1 MAPRPAGTF
10 TGSALSG
17 RALLLLLGATAL
29 AWANG
34 LSTPFQFDD
43 RGVIVEAGR
52 VHDLGRA
59 IVSAGDGLR
68 GLLTVSYAV
77 SWALGG
83 GHPLAFH
90 LGNLAV
96 HLVDVVLVVRLV
108 GLALHDRRD
117 PAAVLGTAAAAVV
130 FALHPLQTEAVTY
143 VSGRSSSLSTM
154 FVLLATLTWVRGVRS
169 GSRLRTWAVAPLLLG
184 SAALTKETAAVLPLG
199 LLAWDLTIER
209 TPWRRALARQAPWV
223 ACLGVLGIAAVLHD
237 PTYRLLL
244 GVVGQRPLVDAVV
257 HQLEGV
263 AWVASRLVAAHRLS
277 IDPGLGLQ
285 PVSAPAAAGGGLV
298 VAALALTA
306 VGAARRQPAVA
317 FGAAWILVH
326 LFVPWVLLPRVDVLN
341 ERHAYVALAGA
352 APAIAAAFGG
362 ALARAPARGRLTIAI
377 LALLLGAATA
387 RRNHDYRSERALWE
401 ATVRASPGN
410 PRAHH
415 NLGAVHE
422 REGRLDAARASY
434 AAALAREPGY
444 VAARRGLARVEA
456 AR

>member
-1 MAPRPAGTF
+1 
-10 TGSALSG
+10 
-17 RALLLLLGATAL
+17 
-29 AWANG
+29 
-34 LSTPFQFDD
+34 
-43 RGVIVEAGR
+43 
-52 VHDLGRA
+52 
-59 IVSAGDGLR
+59 
-68 GLLTVSYAV
+68 
-77 SWALGG
+77 
-83 GHPLAFH
+83 
-90 LGNLAV
+90 
-96 HLVDVVLVVRLV
+96 
-108 GLALHDRRD
+108 
-117 PAAVLGTAAAAVV
+117 
-130 FALHPLQTEAVTY
+130 
-143 VSGRSSSLSTM
+143 
-154 FVLLATLTWVRGVRS
+154 
-169 GSRLRTWAVAPLLLG
+169 
-184 SAALTKETAAVLPLG
+184 
-199 LLAWDLTIER
+199 
-209 TPWRRALARQAPWV
+209 
-223 ACLGVLGIAAVLHD
+223 VLHD

-263 AWVASRLVAAHRLS
+263 AWVASRVVAVHRLS

-285 PVSAPAAAGGGLV
+285 PVSAPAVAAGGLV
-298 VAALALTA
+298 VAALAFTA
-306 VGAARRQPAVA
+306 LGAARRQPVVA

-352 APAIAAAFGG
+352 APAVATAVGG
-362 ALARAPARGRLTIAI
+362 ALARAPGRGGLTIAI

-434 AAALAREPGY
+434 AAALEREPGY
-444 VAARRGLARVEA
+444 VAARRGLARVEG